1 MLDKFDMGALFSFPY
16 LHNSNGVICRPL
28 RIHLKNQDAVN
39 NSNLFL
45 DAILLHIY
53 ASSPIKRKLV
63 NNADPDQMLQ
73 NTVPDQGLQILHN
86 NHGYFALSM

>member
-1 MLDKFDMGALFSFPY
+1 MLDKFNMGALFSFPY

-28 RIHLKNQDAVN
+28 GIDLKKQDAVY
-39 NSNLFL
+39 SNLFL

-73 NTVPDQGLQILHN
+73 NTVPDQGLQIRHN